1 MVSCDNFTQCVRDIE
16 IIMSEIKK
24 GNDIHSNLNDMEIL
38 IDLMKTENVY
48 ESNQFIKKDNALMI
62 RKYQNEWL
70 NYRSVNKN
78 LPPSHL
84 DQISRLENARAQL
97 IQTEEVASN
106 TLVVLKQQR
115 EGIERIRFNVR
126 SVVDDIKKSKNIIS
140 KLGQW
145 WRG

>member
-24 GNDIHSNLNDMEIL
+24 GNYIHSNLNDMEIL